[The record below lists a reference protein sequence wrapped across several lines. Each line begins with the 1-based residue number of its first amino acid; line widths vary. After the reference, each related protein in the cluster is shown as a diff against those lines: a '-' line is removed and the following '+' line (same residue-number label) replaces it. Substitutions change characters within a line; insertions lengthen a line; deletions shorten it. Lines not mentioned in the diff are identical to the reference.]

1 MPSDRNAPPR
11 APFLQTPDALIDDV
25 TLTDAAVR
33 LLQAMVK
40 LPPRNARNSDAVAR
54 TLRMGK
60 DKTNAARK
68 GLRAH
73 GHWHARKR
81 QNREGHIRDQ
91 RLASLTPL
99 RTPDAVAAGW
109 AAAEEAARL
118 GKDTDR
124 SRRLGVRILN
134 AAEWYGPRAAAR
146 PHPTEPAVVEPAAGT
161 PAARPTRR
169 RPPAGDKTA
178 GHQTPLPLPDGVTA
192 LTGPLARYAE
202 QAARTLTL
210 IGRADPRFALPTPDV
225 AQLAH
230 LAGQYLLRGRRSDA
244 IRAAIVQG
252 PPPEGVHH
260 PAAYVR
266 ARLLRYLPPL
276 PDVRDLAPAR
286 PAEPPPHTAPADA
299 PPPVR
304 PQGPAHLIRQGHGWR
319 AALRA
324 AAPPPG

>member
-68 GLRAH
+68 ALRAH

-91 RLASLTPL
+91 RLASLAPL
-99 RTPDAVAAGW
+99 RTPEAVAAGW
-109 AAAEEAARL
+109 EAAEEAARL

-134 AAEWYGPRAAAR
+134 AAEWYGPRTAAR
-146 PHPTEPAVVEPAAGT
+146 PKATAPAAGT

-169 RPPAGDKTA
+169 RPLRGDKTA
-178 GHQTPLPLPDGVTA
+178 RNQTPLPLPDGIAA

-210 IGRADPRFALPTPDV
+210 IGRADPRFALPAADV

-266 ARLLRYLPPL
+266 ARLTRYLPPL

-286 PAEPPPHTAPADA
+286 PPEPPPHTAPADA

-304 PQGPAHLIRQGHGWR
+304 PEGPTDLIRQGHGWR

-324 AAPPPG
+324 ARTSTPPG